1 MVKQDALIV
10 AIAVLRLAV
19 RHVLALQQE
28 VAALT
33 VATHAHHPAVAVA
46 RQGVLQH
53 AAAHVVVVARRVA
66 LLHVA
71 VLVVVDAHQ
80 IALAIVAGHVLLVV
94 AARVEVVVPQVA
106 QARVEVDAHQVAL
119 VRVGAIVLELVVGQP
134 NKVAILVQ
142 KLVSKTA
149 LMPVT
154 RVVLVPVVTLV
165 TWHVIV
171 SVADYVMGPV
181 HHHVKEVEAQ
191 LAVHVYSP
199 VM

>member
-1 MVKQDALIV
+1 MAKQGALIV
-10 AIAVLRLAV
+10 ATAVHRLAV
-19 RHVLALQQE
+19 RLVLALQQE
-28 VAALT
+28 VAAPIA
-33 VATHAHHPAVAVA
+33 VVPVRHPAAAVV
-46 RQGVLQH
+46 RQ
-53 AAAHVVVVARRVA
+53 HVR
-66 LLHVA
+66 
-71 VLVVVDAHQ
+71 LVV
-80 IALAIVAGHVLLVV
+80 L
-94 AARVEVVVPQVA
+94 
-106 QARVEVDAHQVAL
+106 ARVEVDARQDAPLDVLLPVVVDARQVVL
-119 VRVGAIVLELVVGQP
+119 VRAEAIALELVVGQP

-142 KLVSKTA
+142 KHASKTA

-154 RVVLVPVVTLV
+154 RVVQVPVVTLV